1 MSKLAEACALSFEEW
16 ISTFPETMPKAECSP
31 QHEKWKK
38 KLFNKMRND
47 RYHVLTTKSI
57 KIMLVAAILCALLM
71 SAFVF
76 PSSREAFTDSFDD
89 FSLFKIT
96 KDNNNFVN
104 SEIKVGYI
112 PEGFELE
119 SSSYVGEN
127 LLNRYEDNNGD
138 YFTVSKS
145 SSSIYVE
152 YNSENTESTEFTVN
166 GIKYVYC
173 ETESGV
179 NSIIWIKYDY
189 VYRVNGRQ
197 SLNILLEI
205 AQGVE

>member
-71 SAFVF
+71 SAFSF
-76 PSSREAFTDSFDD
+76 PSSR
-89 FSLFKIT
+89 
-96 KDNNNFVN
+96 
-104 SEIKVGYI
+104 
-112 PEGFELE
+112 EGFELE
-119 SSSYVGEN
+119 SSSYVGKN
-127 LLNRYEDNNGD
+127 LFNRYEDNNGD
-138 YFTVSKS
+138 YYTVSKS
-145 SSSIYVE
+145 SSSINVK
-152 YNSENTESTEFTVN
+152 YNTENTETTEIIVN
-166 GIKYVYC
+166 GTKYLYC
-173 ETESGV
+173 QSESGV
-179 NSIIWIKYDY
+179 NSIIWTKYDY

-197 SLNILLEI
+197 SLNSLLEI
-205 AQGVE
+205 AQSVE

>member
-47 RYHVLTTKSI
+47 HYHVLTTKTI
-57 KIMLVAAILCALLM
+57 EIMLVAAILCALLM

-76 PSSREAFTDSFDD
+76 PSSREGFVNSFDD
-89 FSLFKIT
+89 FSIFKLT

-112 PEGFELE
+112 PEGFKLE
-119 SSSYVGEN
+119 RSDVEGKILANRYKNEKGQFFSVVKNSSSTNVG
-127 LLNRYEDNNGD
+127 
-138 YFTVSKS
+138 
-145 SSSIYVE
+145 
-152 YNSENTESTEFTVN
+152 YNSESSESRELSIN
-166 GIKYVYC
+166 GVKYVYC
-173 ETESGV
+173 ETESGF
-179 NSIIWIKYDY
+179 NYIIWVKHDY
-189 VYRVNGRQ
+189 VYRVEGHFY
-197 SLNILLEI
+197 LNELLRI
-205 AQGVE
+205 AEDVE

>member
-31 QHEKWKK
+31 QHENWKK

-76 PSSREAFTDSFDD
+76 PSSRESIVDSFYD
-89 FSLFKIT
+89 FSIFKMT
-96 KDNNNFVN
+96 KDNSNYVNN
-104 SEIKVGYI
+104 EIKVGYM
-112 PEGFELE
+112 PEGFKLE
-119 SSSYVGEN
+119 SSSYVGKN
-127 LLNRYEDNNGD
+127 LLNRYEDNNGN
-138 YFTVSKS
+138 YFTVLKS
-145 SSSIYVE
+145 SSSMKIE
-152 YNSENTESTEFTVN
+152 YNSEDTESTEILLN
-166 GIKYVYC
+166 GIKYIYC

-179 NSIIWIKYDY
+179 INIIWTRCDY
-189 VYRVNGRQ
+189 VYRVNGK
-197 SLNILLEI
+197 LTFNVLLEI
-205 AQGVE
+205 AQSVE